1 MEAFTAIQDWVIAAG
16 ASPFALLATY
26 LLCVIDGFFPPLPS
40 ESVVIALAALT
51 VSADGPHLALLWA
64 VAALGAFT
72 GDQIA
77 YTIGSRIPV
86 ERIRLFR
93 TGRGARAYA
102 RAGRA
107 LLVHGPILIMS
118 ARFIPVGRVAVN
130 MGAGAIGYPRI
141 TFSVVDAISAAMWAA
156 YSVAIGIGAAHVLE
170 GHPLLAVVF
179 GVAGGVAL
187 GAVLSHIITLVQR
200 RFFPERYEQIERAAQ
215 AWSDGLNENGGG
227 AV

>member
-26 LLCVIDGFFPPLPS
+26 LLCTIDGFFPPLPS
-40 ESVVIALAALT
+40 ESIVIALAALT
-51 VSADGPHLALLWA
+51 VTSEGPHIGLLWA

-77 YTIGSRIPV
+77 YTIGARIPV
-86 ERIRLFR
+86 ERIRYFSR
-93 TGRGARAYA
+93 GRGARAYA

-107 LLVHGPILIMS
+107 LLLHGPILIMS

-130 MGAGAIGYPRI
+130 LGAGAIGYPRV
-141 TFSVVDAISAAMWAA
+141 TFSVVDAVSASMWAA
-156 YSVAIGIGAAHVLE
+156 YSVAIGIGAAHALD
-170 GHPLLAVVF
+170 GHPLLAVLF

-187 GAVLSHIITLVQR
+187 GAVISQIITVVQR
-200 RFFPERYEQIERAAQ
+200 RYFPERYDAIERAAQ
-215 AWSDGLNENGGG
+215 EWTEGLDDGGD
-227 AV
+227 